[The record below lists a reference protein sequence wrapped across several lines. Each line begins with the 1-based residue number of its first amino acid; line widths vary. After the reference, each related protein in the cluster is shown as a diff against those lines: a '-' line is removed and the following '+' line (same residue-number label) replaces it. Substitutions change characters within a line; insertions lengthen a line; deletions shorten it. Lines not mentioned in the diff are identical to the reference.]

1 MEVQI
6 YNAEYTIHVSNA
18 DIKLYQMA
26 YFPKKEYTVHHIH
39 SHFELH
45 YITEGSAV
53 YTMNFHEEITLH
65 TGEWLLINKNVYHE
79 ETIPGAASGYVLSF
93 NLKNV
98 EKKSFF
104 SSLENLPYHK
114 GGHDPE
120 LGDWMARIL
129 TEAGEQRPEYTS
141 YCKNLFSILLIHLQ
155 RSFIHEESVK
165 LSRAAKLENTYMI
178 IDLFFNRI
186 FGDEGHNLT
195 IDELSSQLHISPRH
209 LNRLLREYYGV
220 TFHEKLMATRI
231 KYAEYL
237 LVNTDRSVGEI
248 SAMCSITAA
257 CLIENFKRI
266 HHMTPAKYRKFN
278 KMDTV

>member
-1 MEVQI
+1 MEVQT
-6 YNAEYTIHVSNA
+6 YNAEYTIHVSDA
-18 DIKLYQMA
+18 DIKIYQMV

-53 YTMNFHEEITLH
+53 YTMNFHDNIILRE
-65 TGEWLLINKNVYHE
+65 GEWLLINKNVYHE
-79 ETIPGAASGYVLSF
+79 ETVLGAASGYVLGF

-120 LGDWMARIL
+120 LGEWMVQIL
-129 TEAGEQRPEYTS
+129 TEAGEQKTEYADV
-141 YCKNLFSILLIHLQ
+141 CKNLFSILLIHLQ
-155 RSFIHEESVK
+155 RRFIHQESVK
-165 LSRAAKLENTYMI
+165 LPRAARLENTYMI

-186 FGDEGHNLT
+186 FGDDGHNLT
-195 IDELSSQLHISPRH
+195 VEELVSQLHISPRH
-209 LNRLLREYYGV
+209 LNRLLQEHYGM
-220 TFHEKLMATRI
+220 TFHEKLMATRV

-237 LVNTDRSVGEI
+237 LLNTDRSVGEI
-248 SAMCSITAA
+248 SAMCGVTVA

-266 HHMTPAKYRKFN
+266 HQMTPAKYRKFN
-278 KMDTV
+278 KTDTV